1 MIKKNTLLIF
11 IAIILQAC
19 AGSKPF
25 TAYWNAKTNTQTNKF
40 SEKEA
45 LYYQPADQISVK
57 VFNNNEFIDIFL
69 ETNSPGTL
77 KKIYNLGLSLWIDP
91 DGKSKRVFAINYP
104 MPTEIPY
111 TDKQF
116 KSYLER
122 FSRVEFQEELIDR
135 FQTYELIDTR
145 INESVLTSTTVKEE
159 KVKVQL
165 KTVDQILFSYH
176 VQIPTKVLYPDN
188 AEAKEISI
196 GINSINVANKQYYSA
211 MSSKEVIQK
220 NLDELK
226 VGAYQNKYELE
237 EWWVN
242 FTLAKAY

>member
-1 MIKKNTLLIF
+1 MIKRNTLLII
-11 IAIILQAC
+11 IAILLQAC

-25 TAYWNAKTNTQTNKF
+25 TAYWNAKKNIQANKF

-45 LYYQPADQISVK
+45 LYYQSADQISVK

-91 DGKSKRVFAINYP
+91 NGKSKRVYAINYP
-104 MPTEIPY
+104 MPAEIPY

-135 FQTYELIDTR
+135 FQNYELIDTR
-145 INESVLTSTTVKEE
+145 IDESVLTSTTVKDE

-165 KTVDQILFSYH
+165 ETVDQILFSYH
-176 VQIPTKVLYPDN
+176 VKIPIKVLYPDN
-188 AEAKEISI
+188 TEVKEISI
-196 GINSINVANKQYYSA
+196 GINSINEANKQYYSA

-226 VGAYQNKYELE
+226 VGAYQNKSELE

-242 FTLAKAY
+242 FTLADE

>member
-1 MIKKNTLLIF
+1 MSKRNTLLIF

-19 AGSKPF
+19 AGSNQF
-25 TAYWNAKTNTQTNKF
+25 TTYWNAQTNTQTNKF
-40 SEKEA
+40 PEKEA
-45 LYYQPADQISVK
+45 LYYQSADQISVK

-77 KKIYNLGLSLWIDP
+77 KKIYNLGVSLWIDP
-91 DGKSKRVFAINYP
+91 NGKSKRVYAINYP
-104 MPTEIPY
+104 MPAEIPY

-122 FSRVEFQEELIDR
+122 FTRVEFQEELIDR
-135 FQTYELIDTR
+135 FQNYELIDTR
-145 INESVLTSTTVKEE
+145 IDESVLTSTTVKDE

-176 VQIPTKVLYPDN
+176 VKIPTKVLYPNN
-188 AEAKEISI
+188 AEAKEISL
-196 GINSINVANKQYYSA
+196 GISSINEANKQYYSA

-242 FTLAKAY
+242 FTLANE